1 MLLKEAKEK
10 AFHVWYLVL
19 LEMLF
24 GAYSGQHQDVGR
36 PDGPGTQ
43 DDLLVAADDKLAAI
57 AKNLN
62 S

>member
-1 MLLKEAKEK
+1 MRKKYQR
-10 AFHVWYLVL
+10 FWYLVL

-24 GAYSGQHQDVGR
+24 RAYSGQHQDVGR

-43 DDLLVAADDKLAAI
+43 DDLLVAADDELAAI
-57 AKNLN
+57 AKHLN

>member
-1 MLLKEAKEK
+1 MRKKYQR
-10 AFHVWYLVL
+10 FWYLVL

-24 GAYSGQHQDVGR
+24 RAYSGQHQDVGR

>member
-1 MLLKEAKEK
+1 MRKKYQR
-10 AFHVWYLVL
+10 FWYLVL

-24 GAYSGQHQDVGR
+24 RAYSGQHQDVGR

-43 DDLLVAADDKLAAI
+43 DDLLVAADDELAAI
-57 AKNLN
+57 TKNLN